1 MHRFNR
7 TSFTPP
13 KAASASHTPRR
24 RARSADT
31 PAAEQPATVDASPFV
46 TPAASRLR
54 FRVPERCTM
63 SYQHYDVRRA
73 EDVVGCAV
81 PKLRL
86 SGRWLEQYGF
96 AVGDAL
102 RVTVGRGVLLISRV
116 PAVVAPSAQ
125 VAGKKKARPTRAASH
140 PLRSKV

>member
-7 TSFTPP
+7 TTFTPP
-13 KAASASHTPRR
+13 KAASASRTTKR

-31 PAAEQPATVDASPFV
+31 LAAEQPATADASPFV
-46 TPAASRLR
+46 TPAASRQR
-54 FRVPERCTM
+54 FRVPRRCTM

-73 EDVVGCAV
+73 EDIVGCAV

-116 PAVVAPSAQ
+116 SAAVSPSARA
-125 VAGKKKARPTRAASH
+125 AGKKKARATRAASP
-140 PLRSKV
+140 PLRSKG

>member
-1 MHRFNR
+1 MRRSKQAFDIFSVIPESR
-7 TSFTPP
+7 PA
-13 KAASASHTPRR
+13 KRR
-24 RARSADT
+24 RPSVTNAQVAAQ
-31 PAAEQPATVDASPFV
+31 PAATDASPFV

-63 SYQHYDVRRA
+63 GYQHYDVRRA
-73 EDVVGCAV
+73 EDIVGCAV

-116 PAVVAPSAQ
+116 PAAVVPSARA
-125 VAGKKKARPTRAASH
+125 VGKKKSRAARAAPN

>member
-7 TSFTPP
+7 TTFTPP
-13 KAASASHTPRR
+13 KAASASRTPKR

-31 PAAEQPATVDASPFV
+31 PVAEQPATAEASAFV

-54 FRVPERCTM
+54 FRVPEHCTM
-63 SYQHYDVRRA
+63 GYQHYDVRRA

-96 AVGDAL
+96 SVGDAL

-116 PAVVAPSAQ
+116 PAAVVPSARA
-125 VAGKKKARPTRAASH
+125 VGTKKSRAARAAPN

>member
-7 TSFTPP
+7 TTFTRT
-13 KAASASHTPRR
+13 KSASASRTPKRS
-24 RARSADT
+24 ARSADT
-31 PAAEQPATVDASPFV
+31 HAAEHPATADASPFV
-46 TPAASRLR
+46 TQDESRLR

-116 PAVVAPSAQ
+116 PAAVAPSA
-125 VAGKKKARPTRAASH
+125 RAARKKVRAARATSL
-140 PLRSKV
+140 PRRSKV

>member
-7 TSFTPP
+7 TTFTPS
-13 KAASASHTPRR
+13 KAASASRTPKH

-31 PAAEQPATVDASPFV
+31 QAAEHPATADASPFG
-46 TPAASRLR
+46 TQAASRLR

-116 PAVVAPSAQ
+116 QTAVAPSARN
-125 VAGKKKARPTRAASH
+125 AGKKKARATRAASC

>member
-1 MHRFNR
+1 MHRFNS
-7 TSFTPP
+7 TNFTPP
-13 KAASASHTPRR
+13 KAASASRTPKR

-31 PAAEQPATVDASPFV
+31 QAAEHPAATDASPFV

-63 SYQHYDVRRA
+63 GYQHYDVRRA
-73 EDVVGCAV
+73 EDIVGCAV

-116 PAVVAPSAQ
+116 LASVGPSAQ
-125 VAGKKKARPTRAASH
+125 AAGKKKARATRAASH